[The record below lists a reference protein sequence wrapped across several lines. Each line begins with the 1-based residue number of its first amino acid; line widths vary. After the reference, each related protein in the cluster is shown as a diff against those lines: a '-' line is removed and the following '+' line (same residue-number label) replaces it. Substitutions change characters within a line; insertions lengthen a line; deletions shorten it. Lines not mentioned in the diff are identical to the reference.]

1 MPTHVR
7 YEGEATCRSAVGS
20 PENRFM
26 PHVVIT
32 PWTAS
37 CWQSSRAR
45 SGMSSHKVD
54 VDNPSTPPP
63 RLSFVE
69 QGDAVQARRAA
80 LQGRALET
88 SLSAT
93 DVDHSSTPP
102 PRLSLFE
109 QADVEEARRAAL
121 QDRALECSLDVGVA
135 ERVGKKGE
143 DRVVVVPRFIGDDDD
158 YFAVFDGHRGSG
170 VATHA
175 AATLHEELR
184 SALLCGEPPPAACR
198 LALARCHA
206 SAQQLKLHDGAA
218 ALALLSLGGGSEVW
232 VFNAGDCR
240 AVLCSP
246 TDEVDGG
253 GAARR
258 LSVDHKA
265 SVPEEQARVEAA
277 GGTVLFGCLE
287 GMLELSRGLGDFDF
301 CRGGFSQE
309 LELHTSSDHACW
321 LAG

>member
-1 MPTHVR
+1 MPQRCGQPRESR
-7 YEGEATCRSAVGS
+7 YNSRGYHPMDLERRAGRV
-20 PENRFM
+20 
-26 PHVVIT
+26 
-32 PWTAS
+32 
-37 CWQSSRAR
+37 RAR
-45 SGMSSHKVD
+45 ASGMSSREVD
-54 VDNPSTPPP
+54 VDNPSTPAP
-63 RLSFVE
+63 RLSLVE

-80 LQGRALET
+80 LQGRVLET
-88 SLSAT
+88 SLST
-93 DVDHSSTPP
+93 SDVDRSSTP

-143 DRVVVVPRFIGDDDD
+143 DRVVVVPRFMANDDD

-240 AVLCSP
+240 AVLCNP

-309 LELHTSSDHACW
+309 LELHASSDHACW

>member
-1 MPTHVR
+1 VKHTQQSSEERPRNTQKR
-7 YEGEATCRSAVGS
+7 AGATKRARLRAINRVPLSPSLTLPRKLEQFHAPLPPAFVGS
-20 PENRFM
+20 L
-26 PHVVIT
+26 
-32 PWTAS
+32 
-37 CWQSSRAR
+37 QSMAHSPAMV
-45 SGMSSHKVD
+45 SQAD
-54 VDNPSTPPP
+54 VDIPS
-63 RLSFVE
+63 S
-69 QGDAVQARRAA
+69 
-80 LQGRALET
+80 
-88 SLSAT
+88 
-93 DVDHSSTPP
+93 PP

-109 QADVEEARRAAL
+109 QAELAQARRAAL

-143 DRVVVVPRFIGDDDD
+143 DRAVVVPRFINADDD
-158 YFAVFDGHRGSG
+158 YIAVFDGHRGSG
-170 VATHA
+170 VVTHA

-184 SALLCGEPPPAACR
+184 SALLRGEPPPAACR

-206 SAQQLKLHDGAA
+206 NAQQLGLHDGAA
-218 ALALLSLGGGSEVW
+218 ALALFSLRGGSEVW

-246 TDEVDGG
+246 TEEG

-277 GGTVLFGCLE
+277 GGTVLFGSLE

-309 LELHTSSDHACW
+309 LDL
-321 LAG
+321 L

>member
-1 MPTHVR
+1 MPQRCGQPRESR
-7 YEGEATCRSAVGS
+7 YTSRGYHPMDLERRAGRV
-20 PENRFM
+20 
-26 PHVVIT
+26 
-32 PWTAS
+32 
-37 CWQSSRAR
+37 RAR
-45 SGMSSHKVD
+45 ASGMSSREVD

-63 RLSFVE
+63 RLSLVE

-80 LQGRALET
+80 LQGRVLET
-88 SLSAT
+88 SLSTT
-93 DVDHSSTPP
+93 DVDRSSTP

-109 QADVEEARRAAL
+109 QADLEEARRAAL

-143 DRVVVVPRFIGDDDD
+143 DRVVVVPRFMANDDD

-218 ALALLSLGGGSEVW
+218 ALVLLSLGGGSEVW

-309 LELHTSSDHACW
+309 LELHASSGHACW
-321 LAG
+321 LAGFLA

>member
-1 MPTHVR
+1 MPQR
-7 YEGEATCRSAVGS
+7 CGQPRESAYNSRGYHPMDLERRAGRV
-20 PENRFM
+20 
-26 PHVVIT
+26 
-32 PWTAS
+32 
-37 CWQSSRAR
+37 RAR
-45 SGMSSHKVD
+45 ASGMSSREVD

-63 RLSFVE
+63 RLSLVE

-80 LQGRALET
+80 LQGRVLET
-88 SLSAT
+88 SLSTT
-93 DVDHSSTPP
+93 DVDRSSTP

-109 QADVEEARRAAL
+109 QADLEEARRAAL

-143 DRVVVVPRFIGDDDD
+143 DRVVVVPRFMANDDD

-309 LELHTSSDHACW
+309 LELHASSDHACW

>member
-1 MPTHVR
+1 MPQR
-7 YEGEATCRSAVGS
+7 CGQPRES
-20 PENRFM
+20 PYTSRGYHPMDLERRAGR
-26 PHVVIT
+26 V
-32 PWTAS
+32 
-37 CWQSSRAR
+37 RAR
-45 SGMSSHKVD
+45 ASGMSSREVD

-63 RLSFVE
+63 RLSLVE

-80 LQGRALET
+80 LQGRVLET
-88 SLSAT
+88 SLSTT
-93 DVDHSSTPP
+93 DVDRSSTP

-109 QADVEEARRAAL
+109 QADLEEARRAAL

-143 DRVVVVPRFIGDDDD
+143 DRVVVVPRFIGDGDD

-240 AVLCSP
+240 VVLCSP

-309 LELHTSSDHACW
+309 LELHASSDHACW

>member
-1 MPTHVR
+1 MPQRCGQPRESR
-7 YEGEATCRSAVGS
+7 YTSRGYHPMDLERRAGRV
-20 PENRFM
+20 
-26 PHVVIT
+26 
-32 PWTAS
+32 
-37 CWQSSRAR
+37 RAR
-45 SGMSSHKVD
+45 ASGMSSREVD

-63 RLSFVE
+63 RLSLVE

-80 LQGRALET
+80 LQGRVLET
-88 SLSAT
+88 SLSTT
-93 DVDHSSTPP
+93 DVDRSSTP

-109 QADVEEARRAAL
+109 QADLEEARRAAL
-121 QDRALECSLDVGVA
+121 QHRALECSLDVGVA

-143 DRVVVVPRFIGDDDD
+143 DRVVVVPRFMANDDD

-218 ALALLSLGGGSEVW
+218 ALVLLSLGGGSEVW

-309 LELHTSSDHACW
+309 LELHASSGHACW
-321 LAG
+321 LAGFLA

>member
-1 MPTHVR
+1 MRERPRAAALWAAPRIAYTSRGYHPMDLERRAGRV
-7 YEGEATCRSAVGS
+7 
-20 PENRFM
+20 
-26 PHVVIT
+26 
-32 PWTAS
+32 
-37 CWQSSRAR
+37 RAR
-45 SGMSSHKVD
+45 ASGMSSREVD

-63 RLSFVE
+63 RLSLVE

-80 LQGRALET
+80 LQGRVLET
-88 SLSAT
+88 SLSTT
-93 DVDHSSTPP
+93 DVDRSSTP

-109 QADVEEARRAAL
+109 QADLEEARRAAL

-143 DRVVVVPRFIGDDDD
+143 DRVVVVPRFMANDDD

-240 AVLCSP
+240 VVLCSP

-309 LELHTSSDHACW
+309 LELHASSDHACW

>member
-1 MPTHVR
+1 MPQRCGQPRESR
-7 YEGEATCRSAVGS
+7 YNSRGYHPMDLERRAGRV
-20 PENRFM
+20 
-26 PHVVIT
+26 
-32 PWTAS
+32 
-37 CWQSSRAR
+37 RAR
-45 SGMSSHKVD
+45 ASGMSSREVD

-63 RLSFVE
+63 RLSLVE

-80 LQGRALET
+80 LQGRVLET
-88 SLSAT
+88 SLSTT
-93 DVDHSSTPP
+93 DVDRSSTP

-109 QADVEEARRAAL
+109 QADLEEARRAAL

-143 DRVVVVPRFIGDDDD
+143 DRVVVVPRFMANDDD

-309 LELHTSSDHACW
+309 LELHASSDHACW

>member
-1 MPTHVR
+1 M
-7 YEGEATCRSAVGS
+7 GS
-20 PENRFM
+20 PENRGI

-32 PWTAS
+32 PWTWSVVLAEFARRREM
-37 CWQSSRAR
+37 SSRE
-45 SGMSSHKVD
+45 VD

-63 RLSFVE
+63 RLSLVE

-80 LQGRALET
+80 LQGRVLET
-88 SLSAT
+88 SLSTT
-93 DVDHSSTPP
+93 DVDRSSTP

-109 QADVEEARRAAL
+109 QADLEEARRAAL

-143 DRVVVVPRFIGDDDD
+143 DRVVVVPRFMANDDD

-309 LELHTSSDHACW
+309 LELHASSDHACW

>member
-1 MPTHVR
+1 MAH
-7 YEGEATCRSAVGS
+7 S
-20 PENRFM
+20 PAM
-26 PHVVIT
+26 VSQ
-32 PWTAS
+32 A
-37 CWQSSRAR
+37 
-45 SGMSSHKVD
+45 D
-54 VDNPSTPPP
+54 VDIPS
-63 RLSFVE
+63 S
-69 QGDAVQARRAA
+69 
-80 LQGRALET
+80 
-88 SLSAT
+88 
-93 DVDHSSTPP
+93 PP

-109 QADVEEARRAAL
+109 QAELAQARRAAL

-143 DRVVVVPRFIGDDDD
+143 DRAVVVPRFINADDD
-158 YFAVFDGHRGSG
+158 YIAVFDGHRGSG
-170 VATHA
+170 VVTHA

-184 SALLCGEPPPAACR
+184 SALLRGEPPPAACR

-206 SAQQLKLHDGAA
+206 NAQQLGLHDGAA
-218 ALALLSLGGGSEVW
+218 ALALFSLRGGREVW

-246 TDEVDGG
+246 TEEG

-277 GGTVLFGCLE
+277 GGTVLFGSLE

-309 LELHTSSDHACW
+309 LDL
-321 LAG
+321 L

>member
-1 MPTHVR
+1 MPQRCGQPRESR
-7 YEGEATCRSAVGS
+7 YNSRGYHPMDLERRAGRV
-20 PENRFM
+20 
-26 PHVVIT
+26 
-32 PWTAS
+32 
-37 CWQSSRAR
+37 RAR
-45 SGMSSHKVD
+45 ASGMSSREVD

-63 RLSFVE
+63 RLSLVE

-80 LQGRALET
+80 LQGRVLET
-88 SLSAT
+88 SLST
-93 DVDHSSTPP
+93 SDVDRSSTP

-109 QADVEEARRAAL
+109 QADLEEARRAAL
-121 QDRALECSLDVGVA
+121 QDRALECYLDVGVA

-143 DRVVVVPRFIGDDDD
+143 DRVVVVPRFMANDDD

-309 LELHTSSDHACW
+309 LELHASSDHACW

>member
-1 MPTHVR
+1 MPQRRGHPRVIDLRACVTR
-7 YEGEATCRSAVGS
+7 YHPDAACW
-20 PENRFM
+20 PEFARRM
-26 PHVVIT
+26 
-32 PWTAS
+32 
-37 CWQSSRAR
+37 SSRE
-45 SGMSSHKVD
+45 VD
-54 VDNPSTPPP
+54 VNNPSTPPP
-63 RLSFVE
+63 RSSLE
-69 QGDAVQARRAA
+69 QGDVVQARRAA

-88 SLSAT
+88 SLSAS

-109 QADVEEARRAAL
+109 QADLEQARRAAL

-143 DRVVVVPRFIGDDDD
+143 DRVVVVPRFIGDNDD
-158 YFAVFDGHRGSG
+158 YFAVFDGHRGFG

-246 TDEVDGG
+246 ADEVDGG

-277 GGTVLFGCLE
+277 GGTVLFGSLE

-309 LELHTSSDHACW
+309 LESHTSSDHACW
-321 LAG
+321 LAGQLA

>member
-1 MPTHVR
+1 M
-7 YEGEATCRSAVGS
+7 
-20 PENRFM
+20 
-26 PHVVIT
+26 
-32 PWTAS
+32 
-37 CWQSSRAR
+37 
-45 SGMSSHKVD
+45 
-54 VDNPSTPPP
+54 
-63 RLSFVE
+63 
-69 QGDAVQARRAA
+69 QARRAA
-80 LQGRALET
+80 LQGRVLET
-88 SLSAT
+88 SLSTT
-93 DVDHSSTPP
+93 DVDRSSTP

-109 QADVEEARRAAL
+109 QADLEEARRAAL

-143 DRVVVVPRFIGDDDD
+143 DRVVVVPRFMANDDD

>member
-1 MPTHVR
+1 MHLERRAGRV
-7 YEGEATCRSAVGS
+7 
-20 PENRFM
+20 
-26 PHVVIT
+26 
-32 PWTAS
+32 
-37 CWQSSRAR
+37 RAR
-45 SGMSSHKVD
+45 ASGMSSREVD

-63 RLSFVE
+63 RLSLVE
-69 QGDAVQARRAA
+69 QVDAVQARRAA
-80 LQGRALET
+80 LQGRVLET
-88 SLSAT
+88 SLSTT
-93 DVDHSSTPP
+93 DVDRSSTP

-109 QADVEEARRAAL
+109 QADLEEARRAAL

-143 DRVVVVPRFIGDDDD
+143 DRVVVVPRFMANDDD

-309 LELHTSSDHACW
+309 LELHASSDHACW